1 MGIMIAMKG
10 KYENSQVIENVVRYI
25 TRTRSSEKRGDE
37 LLAYGSHGVADY
49 LSVEVMIR
57 QMKAVQEFYRIEQ
70 RKGRRM
76 YHEVFSLTNEEV
88 SRIRDFST
96 LIQFANEC
104 SLLYFQN
111 GFQVVFAIHYEAG
124 GQVHIHFAVSTINFR
139 TGAKWH
145 SSMVDL
151 SGRQE
156 CFNAILQK
164 YLDRNVIYPVF
175 MW

>member
-25 TRTRSSEKRGDE
+25 TRTRSSERRGDE

-88 SRIRDFST
+88 SRIRDFPT

-104 SLLYFQN
+104 SSLYYRN

-164 YLDRNVIYPVF
+164 YLDRNVIYPVI